1 MVLGVANPKTDE
13 HPQNSDVSEPELR
26 AFIDEHGITYPVLMD
41 TTGQLFSAY
50 GVTAFPTTF
59 MIDAKGNV
67 FGYVAGM
74 LTADTMDSI
83 VDQTMAGVKK

>member
-1 MVLGVANPKTDE
+1 
-13 HPQNSDVSEPELR
+13 
-26 AFIDEHGITYPVLMD
+26 
-41 TTGQLFSAY
+41 
-50 GVTAFPTTF
+50 